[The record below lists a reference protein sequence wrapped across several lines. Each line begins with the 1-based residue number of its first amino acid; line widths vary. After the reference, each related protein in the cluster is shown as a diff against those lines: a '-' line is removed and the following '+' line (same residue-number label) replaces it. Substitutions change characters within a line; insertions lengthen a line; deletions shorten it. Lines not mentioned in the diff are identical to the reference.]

1 MSERYRFTGVIE
13 SARGGGAV
21 ILVPPE
27 TATALGGIKQMRVIG
42 TVNGVEHRSSTMPY
56 RGALYLGVHRATR
69 EAAGVSV
76 GDEVSVV
83 VSRDESRV
91 SWRSRRRCRRPWPPN
106 LTCAPA
112 SRRSRSLGGASSQTP
127 SRRPSAQRRGRSGS
141 TQRSIA
147 CASLADRGPRATGTW
162 RIGHSAWAGAR
173 TKLTSRGACG
183 GHTRP
188 ATDRTSRPRHPGPC
202 AWSVAPAARSG
213 GGGRPAPGCC

>member
-83 VSRDESRV
+83 VSRDGSPRV
-91 SWRSRRRCRRPWPPN
+91 LEVPPEMQAALAAEPDLRARFEALSFTRRRE
-106 LTCAPA
+106 
-112 SRRSRSLGGASSQTP
+112 
-127 SRRPSAQRRGRSGS
+127 
-141 TQRSIA
+141 
-147 CASLADRGPRATGTW
+147 LADPVAEAKRPETRAK
-162 RIGHSAWAGAR
+162 RVDAA
-173 TKLTSRGACG
+173 L
-183 GHTRP
+183 
-188 ATDRTSRPRHPGPC
+188 DRLRQPG
-202 AWSVAPAARSG
+202 
-213 GGGRPAPGCC
+213 